1 MKMKNLFAKIRSH
14 AVIIG
19 MLSVSTFVIG
29 SIAYDLLVTRP
40 NMTETLDRLEVKID
54 NISSEIELI
63 TPKAIVEPAILV
75 GDTLKADIAS
85 IEK

>member
-1 MKMKNLFAKIRSH
+1 MNNLFAKIRNH
-14 AVIIG
+14 AVIIV

-63 TPKAIVEPAILV
+63 TPKAITEQAILME
-75 GDTLKADIAS
+75 DTLCS
-85 IEK
+85 IDSLLH